1 MEKIKISFIYLYIIL
16 LSKFYCQEPLIN
28 YFNGEEITENS
39 PNDNDNEPNDCS
51 CDIHK
56 NSCDYLCC
64 CDEDCPDDAI
74 NDWKNRLECIDQQ
87 DTVGIFADRCI
98 DEHLVFISNKRRGLR
113 MDKQTEDTKVGS
125 IINNYCYSMDNSK
138 KMTNEIKSL
147 NDLENEGYKKI
158 TEEKLRKII
167 DKLGSTEG
175 NSDDDKYTLNISSTN
190 AFFSHNKKFSL
201 YSGSLCAYSNH
212 VKKLKTE
219 SYSCY
224 YNGRIITKND
234 IENIDIE
241 DHRCSIINQYK
252 IDDNGIID
260 LKNPEELNNGII
272 REVEFLLKIDQLFK
286 INNCTVN
293 IVWEENDGSEAKKN
307 YKFKNSVFFVQKNE
321 TERPYRYSG
330 QGNYFNSFPLII
342 ANNTGDIYKEYFITG
357 KNSDN
362 SCNTSMDISNYFYDK
377 DKAISFNENM
387 FYECKLNNDKVSDTV
402 LYKKIKNIAY
412 ISKYGSFGTVNDR
425 DWINVSQK
433 IDDALSKIEEGRNQ
447 NYFNMSIYISS
458 NEVGKF
464 IYDVRFSSFSKSE
477 ENSDKFF
484 QFNVKFH
491 DLEAIKYIEDIYYKN
506 PDPPTI
512 LPRLPEDLLDPLIAS
527 EVDK

>member
-1 MEKIKISFIYLYIIL
+1 MMKIKISFIYLYIIL

-175 NSDDDKYTLNISSTN
+175 NSDDENTFSTTSPAN
-190 AFFSHNKKFSL
+190 LKSTDVNTYNVGDVWTVDGQWAMVVTSVKETD
-201 YSGSLCAYSNH
+201 YRESGSNPAAVYEVEYTYTNIGYVIGPAGSTVGILGIVAEALFVLYAVAAVAVVNIPIGAAGLLLVQGVDGNPIGVDDIDTVIKAPRIGRTVGSRLIVFRISALN
-212 VKKLKTE
+212 VGVDGLSRLIVDGLGSIGTAVNAVVE
-219 SYSCY
+219 NR
-224 YNGRIITKND
+224 NGYGSGGVIGIVRNIGIVD
-234 IENIDIE
+234 ALLIVLDLHAIADPLAVYLGGSAPPVYAGIVLAVENI
-241 DHRCSIINQYK
+241 
-252 IDDNGIID
+252 
-260 LKNPEELNNGII
+260 
-272 REVEFLLKIDQLFK
+272 
-286 INNCTVN
+286 
-293 IVWEENDGSEAKKN
+293 
-307 YKFKNSVFFVQKNE
+307 
-321 TERPYRYSG
+321 
-330 QGNYFNSFPLII
+330 
-342 ANNTGDIYKEYFITG
+342 
-357 KNSDN
+357 
-362 SCNTSMDISNYFYDK
+362 
-377 DKAISFNENM
+377 
-387 FYECKLNNDKVSDTV
+387 V
-402 LYKKIKNIAY
+402 LVI
-412 ISKYGSFGTVNDR
+412 
-425 DWINVSQK
+425 
-433 IDDALSKIEEGRNQ
+433 
-447 NYFNMSIYISS
+447 
-458 NEVGKF
+458 
-464 IYDVRFSSFSKSE
+464 
-477 ENSDKFF
+477 
-484 QFNVKFH
+484 
-491 DLEAIKYIEDIYYKN
+491 
-506 PDPPTI
+506 P
-512 LPRLPEDLLDPLIAS
+512 
-527 EVDK
+527 